1 MALLT
6 GIFWFILAC
15 MSRPF
20 IPLHLQP
27 ESNIPL
33 YAQLRDQMRA
43 LVHSGEL
50 LPGDRI
56 PASRELAN
64 QLQIHRTTV
73 ATAYAELES
82 EGLIEGFVGRGT
94 YISESSA
101 PREFTPPPREA
112 GGVLRWEALF
122 ADERAGDGLSRLV
135 PEVPEGTIAFI
146 SARPSEEF
154 FPVDDVRTC
163 ANAVLKR
170 EGREIL
176 QLGAS
181 DGYGPLKQVLLEML
195 RAEGIAAQER
205 QLLVTDGC
213 QQSLDLLAKAFLRP
227 GDAVLVENPAYPGAL
242 SILSA
247 ARVRCLPATVETNR
261 SRQNY
266 AGLDMRAVEAVLEQN
281 RVKMILVTP
290 DFQNPTG
297 TTLPVGE
304 RQKLLELAMRHK
316 VPIVEDHI
324 YARLRLR
331 GNPLSSLKAMDRN
344 GIVIQIDSFSK
355 VAFPGLRVGW
365 CVGPERVIER
375 LRLLKQ
381 SSDLHTDQ
389 LAQATLAEFVRRG
402 MLEKHMKRMIRVYAR
417 RLEVFEK
424 AVAKYL
430 PRGVEWTRPEGGMSV
445 WVTLPPGLDAGELLI
460 HARECGVLFVPGRY
474 FYFEHPQTNTLR
486 LGFAGLEERDIVQ
499 GLAKLGSVIDTE
511 MRKKQKRGRR
521 ALVEHPQEARSRVAL
536 I

>member
-1 MALLT
+1 
-6 GIFWFILAC
+6 

-20 IPLHLQP
+20 VPLHLQP

-82 EGLIEGFVGRGT
+82 EGLIQGFVGRGT
-94 YISESSA
+94 YISESTA
-101 PREFTPPPREA
+101 PREFTPPPREQ

-122 ADERAGDGLSRLV
+122 ADERAGDGLSRLM

-195 RAEGIAAQER
+195 RAEGLAAQER
-205 QLLVTDGC
+205 QLLITDGC

-247 ARVRCLPATVETNR
+247 SRVRCLPAAVETHGGPE
-261 SRQNY
+261 SSQ
-266 AGLDMRAVEAVLEQN
+266 GLDLKAAEAVLQQN
-281 RVKMILVTP
+281 RVKLILVTP

-297 TTLPVGE
+297 TTMSLE
-304 RQKLLELAMRHK
+304 QRQKLLTIAAQHQ

-331 GNPLSSLKAMDRN
+331 GNPVPSLKSLDRA

-365 CVGPERVIER
+365 CIGPETVVER
-375 LRLLKQ
+375 LRVLKQ

-389 LAQATLAEFVRRG
+389 LAQATLAEF
-402 MLEKHMKRMIRVYAR
+402 MKRGSFDVHLKRMVRVYAR
-417 RLEVFEK
+417 RLGVLEK
-424 AVAKYL
+424 AL
-430 PRGVEWTRPEGGMSV
+430 DRHFPGGTHWTQPEGGLSV
-445 WVTLPPGLDAGELLI
+445 WVTLPAGLDAGEMLI
-460 HARECGVLFVPGRY
+460 HARERGVVFVPGRY
-474 FYFEHPQTNTLR
+474 FYFQNPQPNTLR
-486 LGFAGLEERDIVQ
+486 LGFAGLDEKEIVT
-499 GLAKLGSVIDTE
+499 GIATLGH
-511 MRKKQKRGRR
+511 M
-521 ALVEHPQEARSRVAL
+521 LVEELKNKERGGKREARVRGEESSRVAL
-536 I
+536 V

>member
-1 MALLT
+1 
-6 GIFWFILAC
+6 

-27 ESNIPL
+27 ESEIPL

-50 LPGDRI
+50 QPGDRI
-56 PASRELAN
+56 PASRELAV
-64 QLQIHRTTV
+64 QLRIHRTTV

-94 YISESSA
+94 YISEPGT
-101 PREFTPPPREA
+101 PREFTPPPREQ
-112 GGVLRWEALF
+112 GGALRWEALF
-122 ADERAGDGLSRLV
+122 ADERAGDGLSRLM

-154 FPVDDVRTC
+154 FPVDDVRAC

-181 DGYGPLKQVLLEML
+181 DGYGPLKQELLGIL
-195 RAEGIAAQER
+195 IAEGVEANER
-205 QLLVTDGC
+205 QLLITDGC

-227 GDAVLVENPAYPGAL
+227 GDAVVVENPAYPGAL

-247 ARVRCLPATVETNR
+247 ARVRCLPATVETSR
-261 SRQNY
+261 SKQAY
-266 AGLDMRAVEAVLEQN
+266 AGLDVKAVEAVLEQN

-297 TTLPVGE
+297 ATLPVSE
-304 RQKLLELAMRHK
+304 RQNLLELAARHK
-316 VPIVEDHI
+316 VPIIEDHI

-331 GNPLSSLKAMDRN
+331 GNPVASLKAMDRR

-389 LAQATLAEFVRRG
+389 LAQATLAEFVKRG
-402 MLEKHMKRMIRVYAR
+402 MLDKHRKRMIRVYAR
-417 RLEVFEK
+417 RLEVLEK
-424 AVAKYL
+424 SMERHL
-430 PRGVEWTRPEGGMSV
+430 PSGVEWTRPEGGMSV
-445 WVTLPPGLDAGELLI
+445 WITLPPGLDAGELLI
-460 HARECGVLFVPGRY
+460 HARERGVLFVPGRY
-474 FYFEHPQTNTLR
+474 FYFQNPQPNTLR
-486 LGFAGLEERDIVQ
+486 LGFAGLEERDIVH
-499 GLAKLGSVIDTE
+499 GLVTLGQVIETE
-511 MRKKQKRGRR
+511 MRKKQRGGARR
-521 ALVEHPQEARSRVAL
+521 EVGERHAEVSSRVAL

>member
-1 MALLT
+1 
-6 GIFWFILAC
+6 

-82 EGLIEGFVGRGT
+82 EGLIQGFVGRGT

-101 PREFTPPPREA
+101 PREFTPPPREQ

-122 ADERAGDGLSRLV
+122 ADERAGDGLSRLM

-195 RAEGIAAQER
+195 RAEGIAAHER
-205 QLLVTDGC
+205 QVLITDGC

-261 SRQNY
+261 SRQSY
-266 AGLDMRAVEAVLEQN
+266 AGLDMKAVEAVLEQN

-304 RQKLLELAMRHK
+304 RQKLLELATRHK

-331 GNPLSSLKAMDRN
+331 GNPVSSLKAMDRN

-389 LAQATLAEFVRRG
+389 LAQATLAEFVKRG

-424 AVAKYL
+424 SVAKYL
-430 PRGVEWTRPEGGMSV
+430 PRGVEGTRPDGGMSV
-445 WVTLPPGLDAGELLI
+445 WLTLPPGLDAGELLI
-460 HARECGVLFVPGRY
+460 HARERGVLFVPGRY
-474 FYFEHPQTNTLR
+474 FYFEHSQTNTLR

-511 MRKKQKRGRR
+511 MRKKQKGGRR
-521 ALVEHPQEARSRVAL
+521 AMIEHPPEARSRVAL